1 MSRLSAAQAAGKA
14 LNQLKLDQSEPIDPF
29 EAIEEAGLELRFR
42 PLEGLLGAVLPGEP
56 GGVLINSAR
65 PASLQRYTAAHELG
79 HWYMDQ
85 DVLSVD
91 TDEAI
96 LGHHHQ
102 EAREIDAQ
110 VFAAHFLMP
119 LELLHPIARR
129 YGIRRGVP
137 ADAEQVYQAA
147 RDMHVSYEAAVR
159 QLNTTGFLSAAN
171 REQLL
176 LAKPAVIKQRLT
188 DGMSL
193 PNARGDVWIIEHPSD
208 RAEIRAVVGDA
219 ILLRLTEYPATGY
232 RWCAE
237 EALADASVPSLRPAP
252 EPFEGGQAF
261 AEDSPSGPA
270 EIIRFPAAGVSSDV
284 VTLIRDEVVQEP
296 YQPGLT
302 LVGGAVTRLVAYAA
316 NAPGEE
322 SIHLN
327 QVRLARPDAPVSRV
341 EVTTSVRGMPEVEF
355 RRRLL
360 EAFKRDEEDGEE
372 WNH

>member
-1 MSRLSAAQAAGKA
+1 MTRLSAAQAASNA

-42 PLEGLLGAVLPGEP
+42 PLATLLGAVLPGEP
-56 GGVLINSAR
+56 GGILINSAR

-85 DVLSVD
+85 DILSVD

-119 LELLHPIARR
+119 LELLYPIARR
-129 YGIRRGVP
+129 YGIRQGVP
-137 ADAEQVYQAA
+137 ADAQQVYQAA

-159 QLNTTGFLSAAN
+159 QLNTTKFISLAN
-171 REQLL
+171 RDQLL
-176 LAKPAVIKQRLT
+176 LAKPALIKKSLT
-188 DGMSL
+188 DGMIL

-237 EALADASVPSLRPAP
+237 EALADASVQPLRPAP
-252 EPFEGGQAF
+252 EPFEGGRAF
-261 AEDSPSGPA
+261 GEDVPSGHA
-270 EIIRFPAAGVSSDV
+270 EIIPFPTASASSDV
-284 VTLIRDEVVQEP
+284 VTLIRDEVRQET
-296 YQPGLT
+296 YQPGVT
-302 LVGGAVTRLVAYAA
+302 SVGGAVTRLVAYAA
-316 NAPGEE
+316 TAPGEE
-322 SIHLN
+322 SIRLN
-327 QVRLARPDAPVSRV
+327 QVRLARVDAPVSRL
-341 EVTTSVRGMPEVEF
+341 EVTTSVRGLPEAEF
-355 RRRLL
+355 RNRLL

-372 WNH
+372 WDH